1 MSERELPAAGGPSI
15 LATGVRCAA
24 AYVCMVEQRAEGDF
38 GLYSRDIAVVDAL
51 VPRGVVEDRLRERP
65 SLYGLVRISS
75 ESPRREHNRVAGA
88 LRTATV
94 AEPLAVGDL
103 PVRVPE
109 SGLAGSGRWRG
120 HSTRWRA
127 PSETP
132 APSWPIPRHG
142 SARRPTRPGGLSG
155 TITIHSPKGEGTTVR
170 VELSILYL
178 GSRPIASSGRVVRS
192 YLQDPTVRSPLRL
205 GQQVDQGGLDR
216 LSRRKRP
223 PRPFVL
229 RSTGLSTRGS
239 CMAG

>member
-1 MSERELPAAGGPSI
+1 MGE
-15 LATGVRCAA
+15 V
-24 AYVCMVEQRAEGDF
+24 
-38 GLYSRDIAVVDAL
+38 GLYSRDIAVVDA
-51 VPRGVVEDRLRERP
+51 VAPRGVAEDRLRERP
-65 SLYGLVRISS
+65 SLYGPVRISS
-75 ESPRREHNRVAGA
+75 ESPGREHNRVAGA

-109 SGLAGSGRWRG
+109 SGLAGFGRWRG

-132 APSWPIPRHG
+132 APSRPIPRHG
-142 SARRPTRPGGLSG
+142 SSRRPTRPGGLSG
-155 TITIHSPKGEGTTVR
+155 TITIHSPKGQGTTVR
-170 VELSILYL
+170 RALDLVPREPAYRLQWS
-178 GSRPIASSGRVVRS
+178 SRPVVSARS
-192 YLQDPTVRSPLRL
+192 HVRSPLRL

-229 RSTGLSTRGS
+229 RSTGAFNSWELHGRINALAADIVASIRLVTVSNQMSRSWSG
-239 CMAG
+239 